1 MESYKR
7 YLTNT
12 QNLLYLLCANRSLY
26 ISKNKIT
33 TSKKKKKKKWN
44 NRVNWKKRI
53 LMDLKSFNKFMRGK
67 MQGNVVK
74 VTCIE
79 VMKKNSAKIN

>member
-12 QNLLYLLCANRSLY
+12 QNLLYLLCVQIGVY
-26 ISKNKIT
+26 ISKKKIT
-33 TSKKKKKKKWN
+33 SKKKWN
-44 NRVNWKKRI
+44 NRENWEKRI

-74 VTCIE
+74 VYIE
-79 VMKKNSAKIN
+79 VMEKFSGKIN